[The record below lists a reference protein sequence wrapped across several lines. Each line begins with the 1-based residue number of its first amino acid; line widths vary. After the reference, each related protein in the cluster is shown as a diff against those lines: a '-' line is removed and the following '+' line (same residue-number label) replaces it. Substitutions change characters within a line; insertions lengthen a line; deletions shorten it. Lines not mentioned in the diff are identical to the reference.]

1 MTEELDVEPTEEDW
15 WNRNVEITI
24 TGERRAIAAVIGTLN
39 MGTVALPASHPDDG
53 KAEST
58 EETMIWL
65 SRRVVEEFV
74 GIALLE
80 EAQRV
85 GLTDVPD
92 SAIRDIP
99 MDRTLTHGRH
109 VTDFVQVDVETDG
122 DGGEP

>member
-15 WNRNVEITI
+15 WSRDVEIRI
-24 TGERRAIAAVIGTLN
+24 SGERRGIAAVIGTLN
-39 MGTVALPASHPDDG
+39 AGAVALPAREPDDG
-53 KAEST
+53 KAKTT

-80 EAQRV
+80 EAERV

-99 MDRTLTHGRH
+99 MDRRRTHGQEIS
-109 VTDFVQVDVETDG
+109 DFIQVDVETD
-122 DGGEP
+122 DDGEP